1 MAQAAERYIIVG
13 AGLAGSLLAISLA
26 RLGRTVEVYERRLD
40 PRRKGFIGGR
50 SINLAL
56 SIRGIN
62 ALERVGLAERV
73 LADAIPMRG
82 RMMHG
87 VTGGLTFQPY
97 SKDPSDTINSVS
109 RGGLNITLLDA
120 AEACEGVTIRFG
132 ARCLDVDLENAA
144 ATFVDEQSGEEFTAQ
159 ADALLGTDGAFSA
172 VRGAMQKTDR
182 FDYSQEYLEH
192 GYKELTIPPGAGGEF
207 AMAPHALHI
216 WPRGGSMMIALPNQD
231 HSFTCTL
238 FWPYQGAHS
247 FEAVQRR
254 EDILAFFERH
264 YPDAVALMPTLVE
277 DFETN
282 PTSSLVTV
290 RCWPWRVGRSLILGD
305 AAHAIVPFYGQGMN
319 CAFEDVAALA
329 DRLTA
334 SGFDIDEAFE
344 EFQARRKPNA
354 EAIADLALANFI
366 EMRDKVGSRWFLLKK
381 KGEKILHR
389 LFPKAFLPLYNMVSF
404 TTIPYAEAVARARGQ
419 AGTIKSALAAA
430 AALVVLAGVL
440 LIAMVFSGSGN
451 G

>member
-1 MAQAAERYIIVG
+1 MAHASERFIIVG

-40 PRRKGFIGGR
+40 PRRKGFVGGR

-73 LADAIPMRG
+73 LQDVIPMRG

-87 VTGGLTFQPY
+87 VSGGLTFQPY
-97 SKDPSDTINSVS
+97 SKDPSDNINSVS

-120 AEACEGVTIRFG
+120 AEACENVTIRFG
-132 ARCLDVDLENAA
+132 VRCVDVDLENAA
-144 ATFVDEQSGEEFTAQ
+144 ATFVDEQSGEEFTARG
-159 ADALLGTDGAFSA
+159 DAILGTDGAFSA

-182 FDYSQEYLEH
+182 FNYSQEYLEH
-192 GYKELTIPPGAGGEF
+192 GYKELTIPPGPDGGF
-207 AMAPHALHI
+207 AMEPHALHI

-231 HSFTCTL
+231 RSFTCTL
-238 FWPYQGAHS
+238 FWPYRGAHS
-247 FEAVQRR
+247 FEAVRRR
-254 EDILAFFERH
+254 EDVAPFFERH
-264 YPDAVALMPTLVE
+264 YPDAVPLMPTLAE

-290 RCWPWRVGRSLILGD
+290 RCRPWRVGRSLILGD

-334 SGFDIDEAFE
+334 SGFDIDEAFD
-344 EFQARRKPNA
+344 EFQERRKPNA
-354 EAIADLALANFI
+354 DAIADLALANFI

-381 KGEKILHR
+381 KGETILHR

-404 TTIPYAEAVARARGQ
+404 TTIPYAEAVQRARGQ

-430 AALVVLAGVL
+430 GALVVLAVVL
-440 LIAMVFSGSGN
+440 LIATVFSGSGN